1 MYKVLS
7 GIITR
12 SVLAIWSLLLITPLW
27 ANTGGQTVIPQH
39 LLIVTCVKNDDY
51 YLAIDKLYFGLHRRK
66 LARRLLFTDDN
77 LEISQL

>member
-12 SVLAIWSLLLITPLW
+12 SVLAIWSLLLITPLC
-27 ANTGGQTVIPQH
+27 ANMGGQTVILQH

-51 YLAIDKLYFGLHRRK
+51 YLAID
-66 LARRLLFTDDN
+66 
-77 LEISQL
+77 